1 MTRIYPSETPGRALT
16 ALLESCGDPTGTA
29 MAKKLQVTPMTIY
42 RWKNSDDMALSR
54 VQQIAHYFNLTVDE
68 FLTWEENHESD
79 NSDIEPL
86 VEGSNHSARGFT

>member
-1 MTRIYPSETPGRALT
+1 
-16 ALLESCGDPTGTA
+16 
-29 MAKKLQVTPMTIY
+29 MTIY

-54 VQQIAHYFNLTVDE
+54 VQQIARYFNLTVDE

-86 VEGSNHSARGFT
+86 VEGSNHGT